1 MSLRTIASESVLK
14 IARLA
19 VTTLA
24 TVAAPVA
31 VVSAQTSPIP
41 IVGVTTPVFSS
52 ETFMGQPSVRH
63 LPDGRLLVNDY
74 GAKRLIVFDTTFSKF
89 ETSADSANASG
100 TLYPNSPLRFP
111 LIPYVGDSTLL
122 ADYVARAFLVI
133 DPRGKVGRVMAS
145 PKPSDL
151 TNTVTGSPSTDPRG
165 RLIYRASIKP
175 TPEQRPGDPPNTST
189 RDTIE
194 IVRGDFDSRAVDTLA
209 TYTAPKFIGPQWYD
223 VGGRYVPRMIID
235 PVPDAPDEWA
245 VMTDGTV
252 AVVRARDYHVDFFD
266 VDGVKRSSP
275 KLPYDWKRL
284 TEEDKIARV
293 DSMKLMIDSVNSAG
307 GRKYGFSV
315 RVMRSADGAS
325 RIDSGGSEISW
336 KPLSQVAD
344 YVPPIRQGA
353 VKADADNNLWIL
365 PTTTAQGGTGVLLD
379 VVNRKGEL
387 FQRVRLPANTLPLGF
402 GKGGVV
408 YLARTTDK
416 PGVWTIGRATVLQPA
431 RP

>member
-1 MSLRTIASESVLK
+1 MSLRTIASSSTFG

-19 VTTLA
+19 ATGLA
-24 TVAAPVA
+24 LVATPLGM
-31 VVSAQTSPIP
+31 VSAQSSSIP
-41 IVGVTTPVFSS
+41 IVQVTTPVFST
-52 ETFMGQPSVRH
+52 ETFVGQPSVRH

-74 GAKRLIVFDTTFSKF
+74 GAKRLMVFDTTLRQFDVN
-89 ETSADSANASG
+89 ADSANSSG
-100 TLYPNSPLRFP
+100 TLYPSSPLRFP

-133 DPRGKVGRVMAS
+133 DPRGKIGRVMAS

-151 TNTVTGSPSTDPRG
+151 TNTSTGSPSADPRG

-189 RDTIE
+189 RDTIG

-252 AVVRARDYHVDFFD
+252 AVVRARDYHIDFFD
-266 VDGVKRSSP
+266 LDGGKRSSP

-315 RVMRSADGAS
+315 RVTRLADGTA
-325 RIDSGGSEISW
+325 RIDSGGSEITW

-344 YVPPIRQGA
+344 YVPPIRQGS

-402 GKGGVV
+402 GKGGIV

-416 PGVWTIGRATVLQPA
+416 PGVWTIGRAKVERIV

>member
-1 MSLRTIASESVLK
+1 MSLCTITSSSAFG
-14 IARLA
+14 IAQLA
-19 VTTLA
+19 ATGLA
-24 TVAAPVA
+24 FVAAPFA
-31 VVSAQTSPIP
+31 VMNAQASSIP
-41 IVGVTTPVFSS
+41 IIQLTTPVFST
-52 ETFMGQPSVRH
+52 ETFIGQPSVRH

-74 GAKRLIVFDTTFSKF
+74 GAKRLIVFDTTLSKF
-89 ETSADSANASG
+89 ETNADSANASG

-122 ADYVARAFLVI
+122 ADFVARAYLVI
-133 DPRGKVGRVMAS
+133 DARGKVGRVMAS

-165 RLIYRASIKP
+165 RLIYRAGIKP

-189 RDTIE
+189 RDTIG
-194 IVRGDFDSRAVDTLA
+194 IVRGDFDTRAVDTLA
-209 TYTAPKFIGPQWYD
+209 TYTAPKFIGPQWYE
-223 VGGRYVPRMIID
+223 VGGKYVPKMIID

-266 VDGVKRSSP
+266 VDGAKRSSP

-284 TEEDKIARV
+284 TEEDKMARV
-293 DSMKLMIDSVNSAG
+293 DSMKRMIDSVNSAG

-315 RVMRSADGAS
+315 RVTRSADGMS
-325 RIDSGGSEISW
+325 RIDSGGSDISW
-336 KPLSQVAD
+336 KPLNQVAD
-344 YVPPIRQGA
+344 YVPPIRQGS

-379 VVNRKGEL
+379 VVNQKGEL

-402 GKGGVV
+402 GKGGII

-416 PGVWTIGRATVLQPA
+416 PGVWTIGRARVPHAA
-431 RP
+431 RQ